1 MKGTENKLLAAGIA
15 AAILYALS
23 RTKQGEQVA
32 SDALEDIIVT
42 GGRIAAPVVNA
53 LLPRGLR
60 NNNPGNIRH
69 NRANRWQGAAV
80 PQSDDAFVQFVDMV
94 SGVRAL
100 AVVLKNYQRQGL
112 NTVRKIIGRWAPPT
126 ENDTGSY
133 VLAVARALGVDPDAR
148 IDVQAQ
154 LPKLVRAIARHENG
168 PPADTLVTDADITE
182 GVRRA

>member
-1 MKGTENKLLAAGIA
+1 MTDTEKQLLAAGTA

-23 RTKQGEQVA
+23 RTKQGEQVT

-53 LLPRGLR
+53 ALPRGLR
-60 NNNPGNIRH
+60 NNNPGNIRR
-69 NRANRWQGAAV
+69 NPANRWQGAAV
-80 PQSDDAFVQFVDMV
+80 PQSDNAFVQFVDMV

-100 AVVLKNYQRQGL
+100 ALVLKNYERQGL
-112 NTVRKIIGRWAPPT
+112 DTVRKIISRWAPPT

-133 VLAVARALGVDPDAR
+133 VRSISRALGVDPDAR

-168 PPADTLVTDADITE
+168 PAADLFVTDADITE